1 MSPGGRQ
8 SGTGTDFSV
17 SDIVHEETNQLLLL
31 VNEEGDFGKRKQ
43 EASKL
48 LVRI

>member
-1 MSPGGRQ
+1 MDPGGRQ

-17 SDIVHEETNQLLLL
+17 SGIVDEEANQLLLL

-43 EASKL
+43 EALKA